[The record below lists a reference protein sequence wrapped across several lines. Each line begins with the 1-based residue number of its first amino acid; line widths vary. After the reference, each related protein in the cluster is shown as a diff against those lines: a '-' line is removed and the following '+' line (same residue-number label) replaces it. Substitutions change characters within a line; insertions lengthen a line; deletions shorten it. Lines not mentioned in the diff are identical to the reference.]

1 MKHIDKLHNC
11 KNRLDFLTKYRAYE
25 EKWKKW
31 KLSGF
36 CKYFRKQWVKSRFSN
51 CPGKILNRDLL
62 EQSLRSNLTIIS
74 LKSPHRK
81 CEILMSNLIRESSEV
96 SPRDI

>member
-36 CKYFRKQWVKSRFSN
+36 CKYF
-51 CPGKILNRDLL
+51 L
-62 EQSLRSNLTIIS
+62 
-74 LKSPHRK
+74 
-81 CEILMSNLIRESSEV
+81 
-96 SPRDI
+96 